1 VRRYPPGFK
10 SWCSHL
16 FLDFPGFT
24 GVMRQVV
31 SDVLVDDEAPLVN
44 SGISRSAGAQSFEGA
59 HRGRILGEC
68 TCVL

>member
-1 VRRYPPGFK
+1 VRCYPLGFK

-16 FLDFPGFT
+16 FLDFPGSI